1 MVVLQELSRKLFFNE
16 RSSNHQRSTLLVDI
30 MNATGFS
37 KSEREIHIHSVH
49 IRNAIVNIFQS
60 SDKNTITLTGST
72 SEGLCG
78 GLYDN
83 KSHHD
88 YDFLFTHGN
97 IKLSTPRTNNI
108 SNPPLLLLHDNEE
121 YDAFFLSTMTTFKDM
136 SNYHWRN

>member
-1 MVVLQELSRKLFFNE
+1 MVALEEFSGKLFFKE

-49 IRNAIVNIFQS
+49 LRNAIVNIFQT
-60 SDKNTITLTGST
+60 SDKSTITLTGST

-78 GLYDN
+78 GLYNN

-88 YDFLFTHGN
+88 YDFLFTHSN
-97 IKLSTPRTNNI
+97 IKLYTPRKKNI
-108 SNPPLLLLHDNEE
+108 NNPPLLLLHDNEY
-121 YDAFFLSTMTTFKDM
+121 YDASFFL
-136 SNYHWRN
+136 